1 MSGLRDTKFVVGIWM
16 RVLGVLCAS
25 LQMLFNSWMRILL
38 VFYHVGIE
46 LLKDQGNNVTGSS

>member
-1 MSGLRDTKFVVGIWM
+1 MRILGL
-16 RVLGVLCAS
+16 LCAS
-25 LQMLFNSWMRILL
+25 LQMLFNSWMRLLL